1 MSPAS
6 SASVSAPSSAGAP
19 RTVRECSYDVLRQFG
34 VDAIF
39 GNPGSTELPMFRDFP
54 PDFRYV
60 LGLQEAVCVA
70 MADGYAQARG
80 GLGVVNLHS
89 AAGVGNGMGNIY
101 TAYKNRTPLVV
112 IAGQQSRS
120 ILPLDAYLAS
130 ERATELPRPYVK
142 WSVEPARAADV
153 PQAIAMAC
161 RRALQAPCGPVF
173 VSVPADDWDQPG
185 EAVPARQTSLIAG
198 AEPQAFAAL
207 SQALAECER
216 PVFVVG
222 AEVDRAGAWELLV
235 QLAERHSARVYNAPM
250 SARAGFPEDHP
261 LFGGFLPA
269 VKAQIV
275 PRLAEHDLVLVI
287 GAPVFTYHV
296 EGDGPHLPEGARLWQ
311 LTEDAEAAAR
321 SPVGDSL
328 VGDVRLSLQALQA
341 TQPLKPRPAPS
352 HWQRAPRVEARD
364 PIEVAYLL
372 QTLAELR
379 SPEDIVVEEAPTAR
393 VVMHQH
399 LPILRP
405 RSFFTMASGGLGFSM
420 PAAAGIAMARPDRK
434 VIALIG
440 DGSSMY
446 SIQALWTAAQLGLN
460 VCYIV
465 VNNRRYGA
473 MKRFGGVLGFP
484 AGAVLPGTD
493 LPGIDFVALAQGHGV
508 PGERVQRSGELRAAL
523 QKALQSPGPCLLE
536 VLVA

>member
-1 MSPAS
+1 MSL
-6 SASVSAPSSAGAP
+6 VSPP
-19 RTVRECSYDVLRQFG
+19 PFTVRDGVYDVLRQFG
-34 VDAIF
+34 VDTIF

-54 PDFRYV
+54 SDIQYV
-60 LGLQEAVCVA
+60 LGLQEAVCVG
-70 MADGYAQARG
+70 MADGYAQANG
-80 GLGVVNLHS
+80 KVGVVNLHS
-89 AAGVGNGMGNIY
+89 AAGVGHGMGNLY
-101 TAYKNRTPLVV
+101 TAFKNRTPLVV

-120 ILPLDAYLAS
+120 IQPLDAYLAS

-142 WSVEPARAADV
+142 CSLEPARAADV
-153 PQAIAMAC
+153 PQAIATAC

-173 VSVPADDWDQPG
+173 VSVPADDWDQPA
-185 EAVPARQTSLIAG
+185 EPVLARQTSLITG
-198 AEPQAFAAL
+198 ADPSSFAAL

-222 AEVDRAGAWELLV
+222 AEVDRCGAWDALV
-235 QLAERHSARVYNAPM
+235 ALAERHSARVYNAPM

-261 LFGGFLPA
+261 LFSGFLPA

-275 PRLAEHDLVLVI
+275 PKLAEHDLVLVV

-296 EGDGPHLPEGARLWQ
+296 EGDGPHLPAGVRLWQ

-321 SPVGDSL
+321 SPVGDAL
-328 VGDVRLSLQALQA
+328 VGDVRLSLQALQQ
-341 TQPLKPRPAPS
+341 TQPLKPRSAPS
-352 HWQRAPRVEARD
+352 RWQRAPRVEPKD

-399 LPILRP
+399 LPMLQP
-405 RSFFTMASGGLGFSM
+405 GTFFTMASGGLGFSM
-420 PAAAGIAMARPDRK
+420 PAAAGIAMARPDRR
-434 VIALIG
+434 VIGIIG

-446 SIQALWTAAQLGLN
+446 SIQTLWTAAQHGLN
-460 VCYIV
+460 VTYIV

-484 AGAVLPGTD
+484 ANAVLPGTD

-508 PGERVQRSGELRAAL
+508 PAERVEHSGEVRAAL
-523 QKALQSPGPCLLE
+523 QKALQSQGPCLLE
-536 VLVA
+536 VVVA